1 MLNSGGTHKPFGPLR
16 GARPKPVAVSHE
28 KLVTTGVLP
37 ETGLPLLVRPAVEGV
52 NLRAWAAGNRPL
64 LEAALA
70 ERGAILFRGFK
81 VETAEHFEQFV
92 RSVSDEL
99 LEYGERSSPRTS
111 LGGRVYTSTDH
122 PAEQPIF
129 LHNEQSYTLN
139 WPMKICFYC
148 AQPARQGGRT
158 PIADSRAVYRRL
170 DPALVSKFERKGV
183 LYVRNYGDG
192 LGLPWRE
199 VFGTG
204 ERAEVEERC
213 RRASIECAWKAG
225 DRLQTRQVRPAVRRH
240 PRTDEPV
247 WFNHATFFHV
257 SSLEAAAREA
267 ILAVVGE
274 QDVPFNTFYG
284 DGSPI
289 EPPVLDELREA
300 YRQESSSFAWREHD
314 ILLLDNML
322 TAHGR
327 EPFVG
332 PRKIAVAM
340 ADPFAS
346 AAAAQP
352 ARHDAA
358 HDNSPRP

>member
-1 MLNSGGTHKPFGPLR
+1 MLNPTGMPKPFGPSK
-16 GARPKPVAVSHE
+16 GARPQAVALSTE
-28 KLVTTGVLP
+28 KLVTTDALP
-37 ETGLPLLVRPAVEGV
+37 EAGLTLLVRPALEGV
-52 NLRAWAAGNRPL
+52 NLSAWAAGNRDWV
-64 LEAALA
+64 EAALA
-70 ERGAILFRGFK
+70 ERGAILFRGFG
-81 VETAEHFEQFV
+81 VETVGQFEEFV
-92 RSVSDEL
+92 RAVSGEL
-99 LEYGERSSPRTS
+99 IEYGERSSPRTS

-122 PAEQPIF
+122 PAELPIF

-148 AQPARQGGRT
+148 VQPARQGGRT
-158 PIADSRAVYRRL
+158 PIADSRAIYRRL
-170 DPALVSKFERKGV
+170 DPAVVAKFERLGV

-192 LGLPWRE
+192 LGLHWRE

-204 ERAEVEERC
+204 DRAEVEERC
-213 RRASIECAWKAG
+213 RRASIECVWKGG

-240 PRTDEPV
+240 PRTNEPV
-247 WFNHATFFHV
+247 WFNHATFFHF
-257 SSLEAAAREA
+257 SSLDAAAREA

-274 QDVPFNTFYG
+274 HDVPFNTFYG

-300 YRQESSSFAWREHD
+300 YRRETSAFAWQQHD

-332 PRKIAVAM
+332 PRHIAVAM
-340 ADPFAS
+340 ADPFAGGTDALPPRQDAS
-346 AAAAQP
+346 RHDP
-352 ARHDAA
+352 ARQ
-358 HDNSPRP
+358 